1 MAQKITCTLSNNPL
15 QCLHARDVRAPNPEL
30 TMSDIRIIIAA
41 SATLATLWAL
51 VWVLFAAF

>member
-15 QCLHARDVRAPNPEL
+15 QCLHARDVRAPNREL
-30 TMSDIRIIIAA
+30 TMSDIRIIISAA
-41 SATLATLWAL
+41 LTLIAFWAI